1 MDVIEALKGRR
12 SINFFDTER
21 QIDGN
26 IISELLE
33 IANLSPSSSNLQPW
47 EIIVVSDQQ
56 RKKVLKECASNQKK
70 VEEASAVFIVIAN
83 PNAIEEN
90 IDRVLEK
97 SVELGYIMK
106 EDVGKYRSGPFKSY
120 GEKDSIKRKIFAV
133 KNTSFFAMSVMIAAR
148 GLGLETHPMDG
159 FDEDKT
165 KKAFGIPDDR
175 LIPLLIA
182 VGYPRPGLN
191 LLPRAFRRK
200 LEDFVKYNAYK

>member
-12 SINFFDTER
+12 SINFFDPGR

-26 IISELLE
+26 IIRDLLE
-33 IANLSPSSSNLQPW
+33 IANISPSSSNLQPW
-47 EIIVVSDQQ
+47 EIIVVSDPH
-56 RKKVLKECASNQKK
+56 KKKALRECSFNQKK

-106 EDVGKYRSGPFKSY
+106 EDVGKYRSGPFKLY
-120 GEKDSIKRKIFAV
+120 GEKDSLKRKIFAV
-133 KNTSFFAMSVMIAAR
+133 KNTSFFAMSIMIAAR

-159 FDEDKT
+159 FDEEKI

-175 LIPLLIA
+175 IIPLLITI
-182 VGYPRPGLN
+182 GYPIPGLK

-200 LEDFVKYNAYK
+200 LDDFVKYNAYE